1 VSVPAGF
8 PLNPDPA
15 GKFLQKVLPDWRFK
29 LFGREHS
36 LNPGKFN
43 QKEHMLITIMCSV
56 SFSAPYT
63 NYIVPA
69 QAMPVFFNEKF
80 AYNRGYQYLNTLGTN
95 FVG

>member
-1 VSVPAGF
+1 
-8 PLNPDPA
+8 
-15 GKFLQKVLPDWRFK
+15 LPDWRFK

-80 AYNRGYQYLNTLGTN
+80 AFNRGYQYLNTLGTN